1 MDATPVASVQHVE
14 KRVLDGTSRRLVL
27 SDVSFDLAPGT
38 LTVLRGASGS
48 GKTTLLAIVGAMLS
62 PTSGEVL
69 LDGEP
74 TSRLRDEH
82 RAEVRRRKVGYLFQ
96 DLQLIEQLTA
106 WENVVLPCMPDGNPS
121 DDLKRADELLTR
133 FRIETLRDTRVRLLS
148 GGERQRVALARA
160 LVRSPKLLLL
170 DEPTAHL
177 DDQHAEELVSD
188 LLRIAGEGR
197 AVLVATHDARLAGK
211 TEVSQVLN
219 LEAGRLATKAGEAQ
233 ASEAV
238 PASEAS

>member
-1 MDATPVASVQHVE
+1 MDARPVASVQRVE
-14 KRVLDGTSRRLVL
+14 KRVLDGTSRRTVL

-38 LTVLRGASGS
+38 LTILRGPSGS

-106 WENVVLPCMPDGNPS
+106 WENVVLPCIPDGNPK
-121 DDLKRADELLTR
+121 DDLTRADELLAR
-133 FRIETLRDTRVRLLS
+133 FSIDKLRNTRVRLLS

-160 LVRSPKLLLL
+160 LVRSPRLLLL

-177 DDQHAEELVSD
+177 DDEHANLLVTD
-188 LLRIAGEGR
+188 LFRIASEGR
-197 AVLVATHDARLAGK
+197 AVLVATHDARLSGK
-211 TEVSQVLN
+211 SEVSAVLR
-219 LEAGRLATKAGEAQ
+219 LAEGRLSAQ
-233 ASEAV
+233 ASTAAKDEGQ
-238 PASEAS
+238 PE

>member
-1 MDATPVASVQHVE
+1 MDARPVASVQRVE

-38 LTVLRGASGS
+38 LTILRGASGS

-96 DLQLIEQLTA
+96 DLQLIEQLSA
-106 WENVVLPCMPDGNPS
+106 WENIVLPCVPDGNPAE
-121 DDLKRADELLTR
+121 DLARADELLTR
-133 FRIETLRDTRVRLLS
+133 FSIDKLRDTRVRLLS

-160 LVRSPKLLLL
+160 LVRNPRLLLL

-177 DDQHAEELVSD
+177 DDEHAD
-188 LLRIAGEGR
+188 LLIKDLVRIAGEGR
-197 AVLVATHDARLAGK
+197 AVLVATHDPRLAEK
-211 TEVSQVLN
+211 SEVSAVLR
-219 LEAGRLATKAGEAQ
+219 LAEGRLSAQ
-233 ASEAV
+233 AS
-238 PASEAS
+238 SEEPKPE

>member
-27 SDVSFDLAPGT
+27 SDVSFELAPGT

-96 DLQLIEQLTA
+96 DLQLIEQLRA
-106 WENVVLPCMPDGNPS
+106 WENVVLPCVPDGYPK
-121 DDLKRADELLTR
+121 DDLARADELLAR
-133 FRIETLRDTRVRLLS
+133 FNIAKLRDTRVRLLS

-160 LVRSPKLLLL
+160 LVRNPKLLLL

-177 DDQHAEELVSD
+177 DDEHAD
-188 LLRIAGEGR
+188 LLVADLVRIAQEGR

-211 TEVSQVLN
+211 SEVSQVLR
-219 LEAGRLATKAGEAQ
+219 LAEGRLSAQ
-233 ASEAV
+233 ASGAEALV
-238 PASEAS
+238 

>member
-1 MDATPVASVQHVE
+1 MDARPVASVQRVE
-14 KRVLDGTSRRLVL
+14 KRVLDGTSRRLIL

-38 LTVLRGASGS
+38 MTILRGASGS

-96 DLQLIEQLTA
+96 DLQLIEQLSA
-106 WENVVLPCMPDGNPS
+106 WENIVLPCMPDGNPTE
-121 DDLKRADELLTR
+121 DLARADELLAR
-133 FRIETLRDTRVRLLS
+133 FSIAKLRNTRVRLLS

-160 LVRSPKLLLL
+160 LVRGPRLLLL

-177 DDQHAEELVSD
+177 DDEHAD
-188 LLRIAGEGR
+188 LLIKDLVRIAAEGR

-211 TEVSQVLN
+211 SEVSAVLR
-219 LEAGRLATKAGEAQ
+219 LAEGRLSAQ
-233 ASEAV
+233 ASPDLVKDDRSQVEKA
-238 PASEAS
+238 